1 MAVVT
6 DSKSRTRSGSDL
18 PDNWRMHAWS
28 PSGEP
33 PLRRLSVRMYDAAWR
48 VYADGLQPLSF
59 ANGAQAEAQARALGR
74 GFAAAGFD
82 AAIDVHDAAQ
92 ALVGTVVYYA
102 HEAPLTASERDQYP
116 WAARRRPGRDG
127 QVATEAGTPTTPQG
141 VNG

>member
-1 MAVVT
+1 M
-6 DSKSRTRSGSDL
+6 L
-18 PDNWRMHAWS
+18 AWS

-33 PLRRLSVRMYDAAWR
+33 PLRRLSVRMYGAAWR

-102 HEAPLTASERDQYP
+102 HEAPLTDAERDRYP
-116 WAARRRPGRDG
+116 WAARRGPGRRDG
-127 QVATEAGTPTTPQG
+127 PVAAAPGDPFNPQA
-141 VNG
+141 VD